1 MVRAEG
7 LTERASDILLACSG
21 FVPGT
26 AISDNLALYF
36 PVSVTNRVDNTNL
49 THDAVVS
56 VDYGTGFTPLAVA
69 GQVAGSG
76 ITFNGVSL
84 TVPASGTFS
93 LQISNVLLD
102 ANQLGATAPQPLAAT
117 ISTSLPLPRSQVTV
131 ATAQTAFY
139 ATLDDTGIT
148 CTGSALPST
157 LNMASLFAAQ
167 TAFASTR
174 ITESFGGAF
183 LLRAAGQD
191 NGTRFL
197 INYSGFPANA
207 SLYLPDLVAGSDAL
221 VPTAGGDLG
230 VPQAA
235 GQYVPG
241 SGTLLL
247 ARVTGAD
254 STGTGGTPFPT
265 PTGSNPVT
273 LNSVSPVPLT
283 SGSGYAVYEVVDSG
297 SIVRESAQSPT
308 FFGIPQVTAA
318 SVAQESIAPA
328 PVSSVYTAS
337 PTAPI
342 QRFAAVTPASDCALL
357 GDCQASYFPHLSVDN
372 TPIQLTEVNGT
383 ETGNLAYIP
392 IQNTGGGILN
402 WTDSVVYQTGSGWLN
417 LYNAPGS
424 VRAGVNT
431 SVNLAAGT
439 YTATVVIDAGPL
451 AGSVSIPVTLMV
463 QVTPT
468 PPTQPVAP
476 AQPGVTVTSVLNA
489 ATLTATPLVPGSL
502 GTVMG
507 SNLAGQNV
515 VVTFDATPALLL
527 YTSATQINLQVPA
540 SLGAKTSASLVV
552 TVDGTSSAPQTVPL
566 SPAWP
571 SIFNGGILNQDN
583 SPNSAN
589 HEAAAGS
596 VLQIFATGIPNGA
609 TVSAQIGGQTNLV
622 PLYAGPAPTLNGV
635 QQVNVAVPAGLTP
648 GNTTLILCA
657 TVAGQPYCSAGSSL
671 FLQ

>member
-21 FVPGT
+21 FFPGT

-84 TVPASGTFS
+84 TVPASGSFS
-93 LQISNVLLD
+93 LRISNVLLD
-102 ANQLGATAPQPLAAT
+102 ANQLGATATQPLAAT
-117 ISTSLPLPRSQVTV
+117 ISTSLPLPQSQVTV
-131 ATAQTAFY
+131 ATAQTAFL
-139 ATLDDTGIT
+139 ATLDSTGIY

-157 LNMASLFAAQ
+157 MNMASLFSAR

-174 ITESFGGAF
+174 ISESFGDAF
-183 LLRAAGQD
+183 LPRAAGQD

-197 INYSGFPANA
+197 IDYSSFPANA
-207 SLYLPDLVAGSDAL
+207 TLYLPDLVAGSDAL

-230 VPQAA
+230 VPQDA

-254 STGTGGTPFPT
+254 STGTGGAPFPT
-265 PTGSNPVT
+265 PIGSSPVT
-273 LNSVSPVPLT
+273 LNSVSPVPLAN
-283 SGSGYAVYEVVDSG
+283 GSGYAVYEVVDSG
-297 SIVRESAQSPT
+297 SIVRESAQFPT
-308 FFGIPQVTAA
+308 FFGIPQVNAA
-318 SVAQESIAPA
+318 TVAQESIAPA

-337 PTAPI
+337 PSAPI

-372 TPIQLTEVNGT
+372 TPIQLTLVNGA

-392 IQNTGGGILN
+392 IQNAGGGILN

-424 VRAGVNT
+424 LRAGVNT
-431 SVNLAAGT
+431 SANLAAGT
-439 YTATVVIDAGPL
+439 YTANLVIDAGPL
-451 AGSVSIPVTLMV
+451 AGSVSIPVTLTV
-463 QVTPT
+463 QVTST
-468 PPTQPVAP
+468 PPAP
-476 AQPGVTVTSVLNA
+476 PQSSVTVTGVLNA

-515 VVTFDATPALLL
+515 VVTFDGTPAFLL

-552 TVDGTSSAPQTVPL
+552 TVDGSSSAPQTVPL

-583 SPNSAN
+583 SPNSATDG
-589 HEAAAGS
+589 AAAGTI
-596 VLQIFATGIPNGA
+596 LQIFATGIPNGA
-609 TVSAQIGGQTNLV
+609 TVAAQIGSQANLV

-635 QQVNVAVPAGLTP
+635 QQVNVAVPTGLTP

-657 TVAGQPYCSAGSSL
+657 TVAGQPYCSAGSPL
-671 FLQ
+671 FLR